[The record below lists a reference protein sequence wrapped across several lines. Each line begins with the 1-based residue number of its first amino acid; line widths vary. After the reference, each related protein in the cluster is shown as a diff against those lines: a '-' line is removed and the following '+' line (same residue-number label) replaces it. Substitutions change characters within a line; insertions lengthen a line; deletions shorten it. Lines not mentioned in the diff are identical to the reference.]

1 MFGVNDFLLGGLLP
15 MAFAAAAF
23 AVGWALSRRANPAW
37 NAAIIIGYIAGVTAL
52 NARGMELNSAFRLL
66 SQPAEAKHWLPII
79 AIIAVAPALLAAV
92 VKRAQWPHWLLA
104 ALLCGAA
111 PLWLLWGSSYLP
123 SADVRASGFAT
134 NAWSIGQAVMILLGV
149 GVALLG
155 GWYLWKS
162 AEPGDSPKLRT
173 LLLIAALVA
182 AAATAGLTGSFV
194 YAQLFG
200 VLAASIGGCAAA
212 GWLMRVP
219 SGPEA
224 AAGPIVMLA
233 GCLLFLA
240 TFLSKLQP
248 LQAATLGAVLAMTA
262 GRIPGLTR
270 LGARSQRLVRVI
282 ICVAPLAMVLWHAG
296 AEYAETQRE
305 KRKDAE
311 SNPYLNL

>member
-1 MFGVNDFLLGGLLP
+1 MFGVNDLLLGGLLP

-23 AVGWALSRRANPAW
+23 AVGGAISRRASAAW
-37 NAAIIIGYIAGVTAL
+37 NAGVVIGYATGATAL
-52 NARGMELNSAFRLL
+52 EARGIGVGSAVRMLG
-66 SQPAEAKHWLPII
+66 QPAEAKHWLPII

-92 VKRAQWPHWLLA
+92 VKRAHRPHWLLA

-134 NAWSIGQAVMILLGV
+134 NAWSIGQAVVILLSV

-155 GWYLWKS
+155 GWYLWES
-162 AEPGDSPKLRT
+162 AESDDSPKLRS
-173 LLLIAALVA
+173 LLVIAAIVA
-182 AAATAGLTGSFV
+182 AAATAGLTGSVV

-212 GWLMRVP
+212 GWVMRMP
-219 SGPEA
+219 SGPGA

-248 LQAATLGAVLAMTA
+248 LQAAGLGAGLVLTA
-262 GRIPGLTR
+262 GWIPGLTR
-270 LGARSQRLVRVI
+270 SGARSQRLVRVI
-282 ICVAPLAMVLWHAG
+282 IGVAPIAMVLWHAG
-296 AEYAETQRE
+296 SEYVETQRQNQKE
-305 KRKDAE
+305 AE
-311 SNPYLNL
+311 TNPYLNL